1 MERRTIAGI
10 LPHVHLWL
18 ADQAQSSM
26 PSWLTSPAVAILGF
40 VATVI
45 SVVQGA
51 ISVTKWFM
59 GRTEKPSARRRL
71 AIATGILS
79 IIAVAVLAPLT
90 WSMIMKV
97 DEKTGNPAWVA
108 GLYPVIV
115 FVPAIMVAVLLMNYE
130 FKRESATISAFL
142 VLIICLALPTI
153 TFDSINRSTWERYLI
168 SSAPGLAVASVVA
181 TFIAYFL
188 PRVKPHDAVAQKP
201 PSATEKVL

>member
-1 MERRTIAGI
+1 
-10 LPHVHLWL
+10 
-18 ADQAQSSM
+18 M